1 MLIILQ
7 NHRLSFSQICFVT
20 FLLFSYPPR
29 EPPFIQQSSS
39 SSIFSRTIFYPSI
52 NLMFS
57 DLSQFLLLHIIRAGI
72 IYINIQSISHF
83 QPYNTLPRSV
93 FLSFPQP
100 PQIPFMMPAVL
111 SLSATEIENSTPP
124 PPPQKS
130 LPFSNLLLIALGS
143 PPLNN
148 QSTDT
153 FFLSDFPHALSPL
166 L

>member
-7 NHRLSFSQICFVT
+7 NHRLSFSQICMSSSS
-20 FLLFSYPPR
+20 FSYHPR

-39 SSIFSRTIFYPSI
+39 SSIFSRTIFYPTI

-72 IYINIQSISHF
+72 IYIYFQSIPHF

-124 PPPQKS
+124 KNLS
-130 LPFSNLLLIALGS
+130 L
-143 PPLNN
+143 
-148 QSTDT
+148 
-153 FFLSDFPHALSPL
+153 FPISF
-166 L
+166 